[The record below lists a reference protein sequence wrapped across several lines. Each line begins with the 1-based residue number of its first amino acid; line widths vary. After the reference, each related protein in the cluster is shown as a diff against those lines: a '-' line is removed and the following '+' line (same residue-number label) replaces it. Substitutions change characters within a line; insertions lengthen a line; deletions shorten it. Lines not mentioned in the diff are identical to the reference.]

1 MRIAVFRKGRRTGIE
16 VIIVLSKGFPNRQ
29 VGVAVEQDV
38 ALLKGRQA
46 VGVIMVAVSCI
57 DDEASLSQDGIRRH
71 DGKFQDHLID
81 FAVAVAAD
89 AEDGILL
96 SLSMAKTSFGL

>member
-57 DDEASLSQDGIRRH
+57 DDEASLSQDAYGAMMGNSRTI
-71 DGKFQDHLID
+71 
-81 FAVAVAAD
+81 
-89 AEDGILL
+89 
-96 SLSMAKTSFGL
+96 